1 MGNSGHFEMVHNI
14 VLVFILC
21 VMGGSVVKTH
31 NTMYWN
37 SSTNQN
43 FKHPLKKKKNTY
55 PIDFS
60 GPLISAMIF
69 FYRTFHWGCRNI
81 FFFFLSTDR
90 ENFFAFHAGNT
101 KGSEPLQYPAQ
112 KMTSQVGYEDL
123 QQTGSLGEVWGS
135 QKNSIQQRRDLDEL
149 LTTACC
155 RTGCKKKD
163 LNSLC

>member
-1 MGNSGHFEMVHNI
+1 MMRALFVCCVLLT
-14 VLVFILC
+14 VLVAAGQAQGDGQFVKLCGREFIRAVIYTC
-21 VMGGSVVKTH
+21 GGSRWRRSLVG
-31 NTMYWN
+31 NPQDM
-37 SSTNQN
+37 
-43 FKHPLKKKKNTY
+43 
-55 PIDFS
+55 
-60 GPLISAMIF
+60 AE
-69 FYRTFHWGCRNI
+69 
-81 FFFFLSTDR
+81 R

-101 KGSEPLQYPAQ
+101 KEREPLPYPAQ

-123 QQTGSLGEVWGS
+123 QQTGSLEEVWGS